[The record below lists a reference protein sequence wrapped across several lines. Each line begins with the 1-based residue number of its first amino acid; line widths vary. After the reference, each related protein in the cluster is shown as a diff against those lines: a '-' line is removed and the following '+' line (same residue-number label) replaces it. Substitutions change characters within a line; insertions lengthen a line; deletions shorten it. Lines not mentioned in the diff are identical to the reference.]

1 MKAEQIFF
9 MGTGTVGRECLG
21 ILKNA
26 AGGMPIECLAMEKE
40 QIPAMEPLCRRL
52 EVPYRNLQTKDV
64 KELLLQQER
73 ETLIISAHNEYLF
86 PKEVIE
92 KPNMRIINFHN
103 AYLPDYRGRNAP
115 TWAIYEGAEYGG
127 ATWHEVEP
135 SIDTGDIIV
144 QEKVAIREDET
155 GLSLLMRSAKAGIK
169 LLREH
174 VREFLNGEY
183 RLKRPRRRGIL
194 YLSGDIPN
202 EGYLEP
208 AWDMEQAYRFLRA
221 LDYSP
226 LNILPMPRV
235 RLGEKEYE
243 ISGYDIQ
250 KVKCPGGGQ
259 KTFKIR
265 SQDGMLELVCS
276 LMEVK

>member
-1 MKAEQIFF
+1 MWVSHESRADFLYGDRHSGQGVPGHPEKCSRRQ
-9 MGTGTVGRECLG
+9 
-21 ILKNA
+21 
-26 AGGMPIECLAMEKE
+26 PIECLAVEKE

-64 KELLLQQER
+64 KELLQQQER
-73 ETLIISAHNEYLF
+73 ETLIISAHNEYIF

-115 TWAIYEGAEYGG
+115 TWAIYEGADHGG

-135 SIDTGDIIV
+135 SIDTGGIIV

-183 RLKRPRRRGIL
+183 RLKCPRRRGRL
-194 YLSGDIPN
+194 YLSRDIPN

-226 LNILPMPRV
+226 LSILPMPRV

-250 KVKCPGGGQ
+250 KVKCPGGDRKPSVSCQ
-259 KTFKIR
+259 KRKIWY
-265 SQDGMLELVCS
+265 LCAA
-276 LMEVK
+276 